1 MKPTSDQPGPQRP
14 PTAAAAP
21 RLRLRAAV
29 SAALGVVLA
38 GAGAGLT
45 VAASA
50 VPEPSALGPRDAQ
63 SIDVPTGDSVRVCPG
78 PARLLEG
85 TPVQGDP
92 QFSPAS
98 RTAKTAV
105 SGIVLSDTQ
114 GTLPDAALGPLG
126 GTALKSLPGQSAP
139 AGTVAQPRAAVV
151 SGVPTDALSALTAKP
166 LSGAATALGGMTR
179 FEAGDGDLRGL
190 ATATCT
196 APSNDQWL
204 SGAETTVGRTSVLT
218 LTNPSATP
226 ATVDLEFF
234 GDKPLTQAPPSS
246 RGLTVKPGSSASYV
260 LSGYMPGQS
269 NVSVHVRS
277 TGGPVAASIQ
287 QSTLRGLTPGGVE
300 LITASAAPAPRQ
312 TVTGIELQ
320 DPGQSKDLASRDGF
334 ADARP
339 AVQITVPGA
348 ADAVVQLR
356 VYGRNGA
363 VQLPGGGVVTA
374 KAGAVTEVP
383 LAGLPAGVY
392 SVSATADVSFSA
404 SARVP
409 RGLSATQPM
418 DFALATASQRIG
430 DSHVVAVGSGGSRQ
444 IVFGVPDGR
453 AQIRAVPVS
462 ADGAMHSPVTLDVA
476 GGTTAVLDVPET
488 VDGAA
493 LAGYV
498 LSASGDAAFGSLLS
512 KGDGNAISSAS
523 IIPAAAGSET
533 LQVTLGYEG

>member
-1 MKPTSDQPGPQRP
+1 MRKPVSEKRRVRAVV
-14 PTAAAAP
+14 AAA
-21 RLRLRAAV
+21 V
-29 SAALGVVLA
+29 GVVLA

-50 VPEPSALGPRDAQ
+50 VPEPSALAPRGAQ
-63 SIDVPTGDSVRVCPG
+63 SVDVPMGDSVRVCAG

-98 RTAKTAV
+98 KTARTTV
-105 SGIVLSDTQ
+105 SGMVLSDTQ
-114 GTLPDAALGPLG
+114 GTLPDASLGRLG
-126 GTALKSLPGQSAP
+126 GQSLKALPGQSAP
-139 AGTVAQPRAAVV
+139 AGTVAQPRAVV
-151 SGVPTDALSALTAKP
+151 VGSQPTDGVSLLTAKA
-166 LSGAATALGGMTR
+166 LAGAAGALGAMTR

-204 SGAETTVGRTSVLT
+204 LGAETTVGRTSVLT
-218 LTNPSATP
+218 LANASTTP

-246 RGLTVKPGSSASYV
+246 RGLTVKPGSTTSYV

-300 LITASAAPAPRQ
+300 LATAAAAPSTRQ
-312 TVTGIELQ
+312 TMTGIELQ
-320 DPGQSKDLASRDGF
+320 DPGQSKALASRPGF
-334 ADARP
+334 ADAGP

-363 VQLPGGGVVTA
+363 VPLPGGGVVTA

-392 SVSATADVSFSA
+392 SVSATADVSFAA

-409 RGLSATQPM
+409 RGLSATEPM
-418 DFALATASQRIG
+418 DFALAGASQRIG
-430 DSHVVAVGSGGSRQ
+430 DSHVVPVGSGGSRQ

-476 GGTTAVLDVPET
+476 GGTTSVLDVPDT
-488 VDGAA
+488 VDGAPV
-493 LAGYV
+493 AGYV
-498 LSASGDAAFGSLLS
+498 LSASGDAAYGSLLA
-512 KGDGNAISSAS
+512 KGDGNAISMAS
-523 IIPAAAGSET
+523 IVSAAAGSQS
-533 LQVTLGYEG
+533 LPVTVGY